1 MAIYANE
8 HRSDVRN
15 SLYQLF
21 WHCRIGNMLKYAYLS
36 LSRQAVKIESSYP
49 KMLSTLFPPHLGITN
64 TLVTRVPS
72 SLGRYKA

>member
-1 MAIYANE
+1 
-8 HRSDVRN
+8 
-15 SLYQLF
+15 
-21 WHCRIGNMLKYAYLS
+21 MLKYAYLS